1 MRTIEV
7 DNTEA
12 VSSVGLG
19 NSSAEA
25 SVMEVERSAGVIC
38 LSVIDN
44 CQSRSVSHGWRR
56 VHMRLR
62 WRKPYESRDSR
73 TV

>member
-1 MRTIEV
+1 MRTIEA

-12 VSSVGLG
+12 VSSGGLG

-44 CQSRSVSHGWRR
+44 CQSRRISHGWTR
-56 VHMRLR
+56 VSSETWMA
-62 WRKPYESRDSR
+62 EA
-73 TV
+73 V

>member
-1 MRTIEV
+1 MRTIEA

-12 VSSVGLG
+12 VSSGGLD
-19 NSSAEA
+19 NSSDET

-44 CQSRSVSHGWRR
+44 CQSRRISHGWTR
-56 VHMRLR
+56 VLFETWMA
-62 WRKPYESRDSR
+62 EA
-73 TV
+73 V